1 MAFRRISYTNGD
13 PLINENWAYYFSE
26 SSVGRR
32 YEILYEDTANT
43 LINTNSEL
51 VLSKYED
58 LYSLLTPGLSV
69 LLIGYGIG
77 NPVDTIAG
85 SGCTLT
91 IMEKYQAVI
100 DLATQ
105 NLRPY
110 TVQVTDPYTFDY
122 AGEPGAYDIIL
133 WDFLDYQNTSTP
145 LPITEMEYALRDSG
159 KIVAWSAGGTGEV
172 RSIQAIQATEITN
185 DLNSQ
190 NFFRSYSK
198 NARNIYTRIKTKLKQ
213 KG

>member
-26 SSVGRR
+26 SSEGAE

-43 LINTNSEL
+43 LINTNSDL
-51 VLSKYED
+51 VLNKYQD
-58 LYSLLTPGLSV
+58 FYNSLSPGLSV

-77 NPVDTIAG
+77 NPVDTIAAN
-85 SGCTLT
+85 GCTLT

-105 NLRPY
+105 DLRPY
-110 TVQVTDPYTFDY
+110 TVQVTDPYTFNY
-122 AGEPGAYDIIL
+122 AGEPSAYDIIL
-133 WDFLDYQNTSTP
+133 WDFLDYQNTSTL
-145 LPITEMEYALRDSG
+145 LPVTEMEYALRDNG
-159 KIVAWSAGGTGEV
+159 KIVAWSAGGTNEV
-172 RSIQAIQATEITN
+172 RSIQAIQATEIAN
-185 DLNSQ
+185 DLNGQ
-190 NFFRSYSK
+190 NYFRSFSK
-198 NARNIYTRIKTKLKQ
+198 NSLDIYTRIKTKLKQ

>member
-26 SSVGRR
+26 SSEGGR

-43 LINTNSEL
+43 LINTNSDL
-51 VLSKYED
+51 VLNKYQD
-58 LYSLLTPGLSV
+58 FYNSLSPGLSV

-77 NPVDTIAG
+77 NPVDTIAANE
-85 SGCTLT
+85 CTLT
-91 IMEKYQAVI
+91 IMEKYQEVI

-105 NLRPY
+105 DLSPY
-110 TVQVTDPYTFDY
+110 TVQVTDPYTFNY

-133 WDFLDYQNTSTP
+133 WDFLDYQNTSTTLP
-145 LPITEMEYALRDSG
+145 LKEMEFALRDG
-159 KIVAWSAGGTGEV
+159 GQIVAWSAGGTNEI
-172 RSIQAIQATEITN
+172 RSIQAIQATEVMN
-185 DLNSQ
+185 DLNGQ
-190 NFFRSYSK
+190 NFFRSFSK
-198 NARNIYTRIKTKLKQ
+198 NANTIYNRIKTKLKQ

>member
-26 SSVGRR
+26 SSEGGR

-43 LINTNSEL
+43 LINTNSDL
-51 VLSKYED
+51 VLNKYQD
-58 LYSLLTPGLSV
+58 FYNSLSPGLSV

-77 NPVDTIAG
+77 NPVDTIAANE
-85 SGCTLT
+85 CTLT
-91 IMEKYQAVI
+91 IMEKYQEVI

-105 NLRPY
+105 DLSPY
-110 TVQVTDPYTFDY
+110 TVQVTDPYTFNY

-133 WDFLDYQNTSTP
+133 WDFLDYQNTSTTLP
-145 LPITEMEYALRDSG
+145 LKEMEFALRDG
-159 KIVAWSAGGTGEV
+159 GQIVAWSAGGTNEV
-172 RSIQAIQATEITN
+172 RSIQAIQATEVMN
-185 DLNSQ
+185 DLNGQ
-190 NFFRSYSK
+190 NFFRSFSK
-198 NARNIYTRIKTKLKQ
+198 NANTIYNRIKTKLKQ